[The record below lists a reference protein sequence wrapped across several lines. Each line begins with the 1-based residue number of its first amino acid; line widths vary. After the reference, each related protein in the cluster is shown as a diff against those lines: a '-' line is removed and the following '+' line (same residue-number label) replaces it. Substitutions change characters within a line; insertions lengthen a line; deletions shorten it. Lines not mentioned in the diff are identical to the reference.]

1 MKIIITE
8 GQLRKIN
15 ESIKNGKVECSA
27 CGWEWKLSEGGKDPF
42 ICHKC
47 GHDNEQIDEVEKPE
61 KDETA
66 KWIKCRNCKKLFTQ
80 TIHKKKKSLP
90 ICPWCGTHN

>member
-8 GQLRKIN
+8 EQLIN
-15 ESIKNGKVECSA
+15 ITETITNGNVKCDK
-27 CGWEWKLSEGGKDPF
+27 CKWEWSLKDGRKDKY

-47 GHDNEQIDEVEKPE
+47 GHDNKPV
-61 KDETA
+61 KDDTA
-66 KWIKCRNCKKLFTQ
+66 KFIKCRECKKFFTQ

-90 ICPWCGTHN
+90 ICPHCGAHH

>member
-8 GQLRKIN
+8 SQLKKIN
-15 ESIKNGKVECSA
+15 ESVKNGKVKCK
-27 CGWEWKLSEGGKDPF
+27 CGWEWQLIDGGKDPYV
-42 ICHKC
+42 CHKC
-47 GHDNEQIDEVEKPE
+47 GKDNEPPK

-66 KWIKCRNCKKLFTQ
+66 KWIKCVNCRKLFTQ

-90 ICPWCGTHN
+90 ICPWCGTHH